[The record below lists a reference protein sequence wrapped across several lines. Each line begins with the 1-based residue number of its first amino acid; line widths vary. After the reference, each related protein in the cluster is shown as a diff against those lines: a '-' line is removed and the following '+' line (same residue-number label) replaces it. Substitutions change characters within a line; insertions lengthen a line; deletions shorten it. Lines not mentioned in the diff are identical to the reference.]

1 MYQKDLKERAAV
13 FYGTTVEQMDL
24 PYQAWAVLRDY
35 MLDFLGEIG
44 Q

>member
-35 MLDFLGEIG
+35 MLDFLGAIE